1 MKITVFT
8 PAYNRAKLLPRL
20 YESLCKQ
27 TFKDFEWLIVDDG
40 SVDETASLF
49 TSNDNDN
56 VRSAMPLCTFRS
68 KNDNSSIHLYTFS
81 SKNENE
87 SGQTSD
93 IIHQTSNFPIRYYY
107 QENGGKHRAINRGVK
122 EAQGELFFI
131 VDSDDMLPP
140 EALETVAKVYEDI
153 KDDER
158 FAGVCGLDGTFVGKV
173 IGSGLPQ
180 KVMDT
185 PSVDIRFKYGV
196 TGDMKEVFRTA
207 VLKEFPFP
215 EIEGE
220 RFCPEMLLWNRIATK
235 YKLRYFNQIIYLA
248 EYQEDGISAGIVKAR
263 MNSPIAAM
271 MTYAELNGYDIPFV
285 SKVKAAINYWRFRFC
300 FISHRNHGNHR
311 NLNGTQISRISQ
323 IINENETRSYENG
336 NVTQKSQKTQKYNED
351 GKGRYPKL
359 RWWWNWVMPVG
370 FAMYRRDVSR
380 YL

>member
-8 PAYNRAKLLPRL
+8 PAYNRGHLLHRV

-27 TFKDFEWLIVDDG
+27 TFRDFEWVVVDDG
-40 SVDETASLF
+40 SKDDT
-49 TSNDNDN
+49 
-56 VRSAMPLCTFRS
+56 RSVVEKFRVES
-68 KNDNSSIHLYTFS
+68 GEWRDSS
-81 SKNENE
+81 EVE

-93 IIHQTSNFPIRYYY
+93 IRHQTSNFPIRYFY

-158 FAGVCGLDGTFVGKV
+158 FAGVCGLDGTFEGKV

-180 KVMDT
+180 EVIDT

-263 MNSPIAAM
+263 MKSPIAAM

-300 FISHRNHGNHR
+300 FKK
-311 NLNGTQISRISQ
+311 
-323 IINENETRSYENG
+323 NENE
-336 NVTQKSQKTQKYNED
+336 
-351 GKGRYPKL
+351 KGRYPKL